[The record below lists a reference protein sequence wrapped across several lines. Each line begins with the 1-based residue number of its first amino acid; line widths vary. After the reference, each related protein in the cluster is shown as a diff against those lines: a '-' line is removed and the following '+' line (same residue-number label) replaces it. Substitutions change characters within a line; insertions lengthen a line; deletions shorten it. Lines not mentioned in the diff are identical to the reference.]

1 MGDIEEKRPT
11 GESGERDAGSG
22 DAASSGQAVPAAAD
36 VPSGDGD
43 VRGGAAGAYVLD
55 ALSDEERSAF
65 ASFLAAS
72 PETQAEV
79 RELASVVAVL
89 PRLLTLDA
97 VVLRGDADAGAEV
110 PAPSPALRDRIMA
123 AARAEPA
130 ALPVAEA
137 ATAAVDDDHG
147 SPGQPPM
154 EPSSAAPA
162 AFEQAWPRP
171 LHRTDRTEAGALS
184 VRPQGRIRAGT
195 PLEADADAP
204 TPIRSLS
211 RLPRP
216 WLAAAAMTLVSV
228 GAIVWALALLGQTHD
243 RAREIRAQAT
253 EIAQIRQDANA
264 TAFTMSATA
273 DGPNAANGTFFFSSR
288 QPQAVLLV
296 QGLKPPAQGRVYQLW
311 YLNGATAPNP
321 GGTFDIDQNGNG
333 FVVMASGPGSFT
345 GVALTQEPAGGS
357 TTPTLPILM
366 QGAAATTAG

>member
-22 DAASSGQAVPAAAD
+22 DAASSGQAVPATDD
-36 VPSGDGD
+36 VRSGDGD
-43 VRGGAAGAYVLD
+43 VRGDAAGAYVLD

-79 RELASVVAVL
+79 RELASVVAAL

-97 VVLRGDADAGAEV
+97 VVLRVAADAGAEV
-110 PAPSPALRDRIMA
+110 PAPSAALRDRIMV

-130 ALPVAEA
+130 APPVAEA
-137 ATAAVDDDHG
+137 TTAAVDAGHG
-147 SPGQPPM
+147 SPELLPM

-171 LHRTDRTEAGALS
+171 LHRSDRTEAGALS
-184 VRPQGRIRAGT
+184 ARPQGRIRAGT
-195 PLEADADAP
+195 PLEADAP

-253 EIAQIRQDANA
+253 EIAQIRHDANA

-333 FVVMASGPGSFT
+333 FVVMAPGPGSFT

-366 QGAAATTAG
+366 QGAAGTTAG